1 MKKDLNQLYF
11 RTRTRIRVWRY
22 RLRNILN
29 PVRVVHAF
37 VYPRLTDLER
47 RVRELEARIDQIQRR
62 P

>member
-1 MKKDLNQLYF
+1 MKDLNQLYF
-11 RTRTRIRVWRY
+11 RAQTRLRIWRF

-47 RVRELEARIDQIQRR
+47 RVRELEARLDEVQ
-62 P
+62 

>member
-11 RTRTRIRVWRY
+11 RVQTRLRIWKFRV
-22 RLRNILN
+22 RNILN

-47 RVRELEARIDQIQRR
+47 RVRELEARLDEVQRR

>member
-11 RTRTRIRVWRY
+11 RVQTRLRIWKFRV
-22 RLRNILN
+22 RNILN

-47 RVRELEARIDQIQRR
+47 RVRELESRLDQIQRR

>member
-11 RTRTRIRVWRY
+11 RVQTRLRIWKFRV
-22 RLRNILN
+22 RNILN

-37 VYPRLTDLER
+37 VYPRLADLER
-47 RVRELEARIDQIQRR
+47 RVRELEARLDEVQRR